1 MSSLLKN
8 TRYLTR
14 VMLGQQRIGYEIL
27 RRMPSF
33 SEKCV
38 RVDTECVIE
47 GFPRSGN
54 SFFLRVFKKWNP
66 EVRVA
71 HHVHVP
77 QQVVCGLRRGL
88 PVIVL
93 IRNPI
98 DALSSLL
105 IADNSLSVTLAIRSY
120 LAFHEEVLPVL
131 KKTTIGRFEES
142 TTRPHEIIKKMNI
155 SSQKEYLFKE
165 TLSKEEEEIIFKDLI
180 EHNKR
185 MKQSENLVP
194 VPSEKKEALK
204 QEMRDRIA
212 SHRNF
217 PSVLDLYQ
225 EILAKQAAFGTSSI
239 QV

>member
-14 VMLGQQRIGYEIL
+14 VLLGQHRIGYEIL
-27 RRMPSF
+27 RRIPSF
-33 SEKCV
+33 SERCV
-38 RVDTECVIE
+38 HENTECVIE

-54 SFFLRVFKKWNP
+54 SFFLSAFKKWNP
-66 EVRVA
+66 DVRVA

-77 QQVVCGLRRGL
+77 QQVLCGLQKGL

-105 IADNSLSVTLAIRSY
+105 IADNSLSVAIAINSY
-120 LAFHEEVLPVL
+120 LEFYEKVLPVIE
-131 KKTTIGRFEES
+131 KTTIGRFEEC
-142 TTRPHEIIKKMNI
+142 TTKPHEIIRKMNG
-155 SSQKEYLFKE
+155 SSQKQYLFKE
-165 TLSKEEEEIIFKDLI
+165 VLTKEEKETIFKDLT

-194 VPSEKKEALK
+194 VPSEKKETLK
-204 QEMRDRIA
+204 NEVRDRIG
-212 SHRNF
+212 SNRDF
-217 PSVLDLYQ
+217 PSASILYQ
-225 EILAKQAAFGTSSI
+225 EILSKNTTSGTSSI

>member
-8 TRYLTR
+8 TRYFTR
-14 VMLGQQRIGYEIL
+14 VKLGQHRIGYEIL
-27 RRMPSF
+27 RRIPTF

-38 RVDTECVIE
+38 QGDTECVIE

-54 SFFLRVFKKWNP
+54 SFFLSVFKKWNP
-66 EVRVA
+66 DVRVA

-77 QQVVCGLRRGL
+77 QQVLCGLQKGL

-105 IADNSLSVTLAIRSY
+105 IADNSLSLTLAIESY
-120 LAFHEEVLPVL
+120 LGFHEKVLPVIE
-131 KKTTIGRFEES
+131 KTTIGRFEES
-142 TTRPHEIIKKMNI
+142 TTRPQEIIKKMNA
-155 SSQKEYLFKE
+155 SSKKQYLIKDI
-165 TLSKEEEEIIFKDLI
+165 LSKEEEEVIFKNLI

-194 VPSEKKEALK
+194 VPNEKKEALK
-204 QEMRDRIA
+204 QEVRERIA
-212 SHRNF
+212 SHRKF
-217 PSVLDLYQ
+217 SSALDLYQ
-225 EILAKQAAFGTSSI
+225 AILPKTK
-239 QV
+239 